1 MYVRVAAVSLTATA
15 TPASGGACPW
25 RLLHAPARSVDFSD
39 TLDDRRRSQRPSRA
53 HRHQRSRAV
62 ETLEI
67 VDGLDEQ
74 ADARRTHRVAECDS
88 SAVWID
94 TFHVEAGD
102 RSPGQ
107 HDGGAV
113 LVDLDDVDIAKA
125 HP

>member
-1 MYVRVAAVSLTATA
+1 PPDVGPGPCRLAHRR
-15 TPASGGACPW
+15 GDACRGDAGQR
-25 RLLHAPARSVDFSD
+25 RLLYAPARSVAFSD

-74 ADARRTHRVAECDS
+74 ADARRTHWVAESDG

-102 RSPGQ
+102 RRP
-107 HDGGAV
+107 
-113 LVDLDDVDIAKA
+113 
-125 HP
+125 